1 MTQTAIEG
9 IGELRTGMEGPV
21 ITPADPGF
29 DDARRVWN
37 AGIDRRPAV
46 IARCASA
53 ANVVA
58 AIGYAREHG
67 LEVAVRGG
75 AHNPAGTAV
84 CDDGLMIDL
93 SPMNA
98 VDVDPP
104 RRRVRVGGGALLADV
119 DAATLA
125 HGLAVPA
132 GLVSHTGVGGLTL
145 GGGMGWLTRKF
156 GLSIDNLVSAEV
168 VTADGRVLRASADE
182 HPGLFWAIRGGGGN
196 FGVVTSFEFA
206 LHEVDPMVQLGL
218 FFWPLDQGAQAM
230 RLAREIT
237 RAMPPEINAV
247 VGALNAPPAPFVP
260 EQHHF
265 APGYA
270 LVLTGFGS
278 GPEHAELVTQIR
290 DRLPPLFDLVTP
302 MPYVELQKLL
312 DEANAWGVYAYEKGT
327 YVEDLSDA
335 VIETVTEHVPRKKSP
350 MSLLLFYRLDG
361 AYSEVGDDETAFS
374 GGRSPRYGT
383 FIVSVGPDAGL
394 MAADQGWVR
403 DLWEALRPHAI
414 GSGDGYIN
422 GMTDFSGDRV
432 RRSYGAAKYERL
444 ARIKAEYDSGNL
456 FHLNGNIRPA

>member
-1 MTQTAIEG
+1 
-9 IGELRTGMEGPV
+9 
-21 ITPADPGF
+21 
-29 DDARRVWN
+29 
-37 AGIDRRPAV
+37 
-46 IARCASA
+46 
-53 ANVVA
+53 
-58 AIGYAREHG
+58 
-67 LEVAVRGG
+67 
-75 AHNPAGTAV
+75 
-84 CDDGLMIDL
+84 
-93 SPMNA
+93 
-98 VDVDPP
+98 
-104 RRRVRVGGGALLADV
+104 
-119 DAATLA
+119 
-125 HGLAVPA
+125 
-132 GLVSHTGVGGLTL
+132 
-145 GGGMGWLTRKF
+145 
-156 GLSIDNLVSAEV
+156 
-168 VTADGRVLRASADE
+168 VLRASADE
-182 HPGLFWAIRGGGGN
+182 HPELFWAIRGGGGN
-196 FGVVTSFEFA
+196 FGVVSSFEFA

-335 VIETVTEHVPRKKSP
+335 VIETVTEHVPPKKSP
-350 MSLLLFYRLDG
+350 MSLLLF
-361 AYSEVGDDETAFS
+361 
-374 GGRSPRYGT
+374 
-383 FIVSVGPDAGL
+383 
-394 MAADQGWVR
+394 
-403 DLWEALRPHAI
+403 